1 MDEAKAEPIIRSYV
15 LKSEAAEAE
24 VWQCSLCS
32 LRSGSEAE
40 VMEHVSLEH
49 LNIFCHK
56 CEVCSVKT
64 KLRTQ
69 LADHLAQAHG
79 QQLSLATQDP
89 DTAAAEPSSSAA
101 AVEDSYSAAALENS
115 SSTAVV
121 EDSLGNFGDIDF
133 PFRDH
138 GMEVRVGEGGA
149 RRVHVGGAPQPLLR
163 LNRSVL
169 TKLSQGRLVSR
180 AEADKLVS
188 GHAVRNSQT
197 GHYECSLCDGA
208 VRREKLHMMQR
219 HLYEHFNLYFYQC
232 PLCND
237 IFRYGHQFKDHQ
249 ESHKKALKRES
260 GVAAN
265 AATEDGDTTVGPTD
279 SSSNTTIGADKL
291 LKSEYYESLETDF
304 PDSALDLSTL
314 EVAQLKGKKIS
325 TKQAKSIKGKYMIFN
340 EKTQMH
346 ECQLCNFKREWRGN
360 LQHHVLTHHYD
371 VYLYRCPVPQC
382 GLLLRNWPA
391 FQSHHRSHRHDRH
404 QEEEEEAP
412 AGDGVDYQ
420 QLEAPLYAGE
430 QEGLRIARSYTQ
442 PEPGGQQGA
451 RQCRVCGY
459 RGKGAQVATH
469 VLAQHLPAVHLYR

>member
-15 LKSEAAEAE
+15 LKSEDAEAAG

-79 QQLSLATQDP
+79 QQLSLASQDP

-101 AVEDSYSAAALENS
+101 AVEDSYSAAAIANS
-115 SSTAVV
+115 SSTAAV

-169 TKLSQGRLVSR
+169 AKLSQGRLVSR

-265 AATEDGDTTVGPTD
+265 AATEDGDTTVGTTE
-279 SSSNTTIGADKL
+279 SSSNTTIRADKL

-391 FQSHHRSHRHDRH
+391 FQSHHRSHRHDRD

-412 AGDGVDYQ
+412 AGSAANQLISGVVKSRRR
-420 QLEAPLYAGE
+420 PLLGP
-430 QEGLRIARSYTQ
+430 S
-442 PEPGGQQGA
+442 PG
-451 RQCRVCGY
+451 
-459 RGKGAQVATH
+459 
-469 VLAQHLPAVHLYR
+469 

>member
-15 LKSEAAEAE
+15 LKSEDAEAAG

-79 QQLSLATQDP
+79 QQLSLASQDP

-101 AVEDSYSAAALENS
+101 ALEDSYSAAT
-115 SSTAVV
+115 SSTAAV

-169 TKLSQGRLVSR
+169 AKLSQGRLVSR

-265 AATEDGDTTVGPTD
+265 AATEDGDTTVGTTE
-279 SSSNTTIGADKL
+279 SSSNTTIRADKL

-391 FQSHHRSHRHDRH
+391 FQSHHRSHRHDRD
-404 QEEEEEAP
+404 QEVEEAP
-412 AGDGVDYQ
+412 AGSAANQLISGVVKSRRR
-420 QLEAPLYAGE
+420 PLLGP
-430 QEGLRIARSYTQ
+430 S
-442 PEPGGQQGA
+442 PG
-451 RQCRVCGY
+451 
-459 RGKGAQVATH
+459 
-469 VLAQHLPAVHLYR
+469 

>member
-15 LKSEAAEAE
+15 LKSEDAEAAG
-24 VWQCSLCS
+24 VWQCRLCS

-89 DTAAAEPSSSAA
+89 DTAAAEPSSSVV
-101 AVEDSYSAAALENS
+101 AVENSYSAAAIENS
-115 SSTAVV
+115 SSTAAV

-169 TKLSQGRLVSR
+169 AKLSQGRLVSR

-249 ESHKKALKRES
+249 ESHKKALMRES

-265 AATEDGDTTVGPTD
+265 AATEDGTSTVGTTE
-279 SSSNTTIGADKL
+279 SSSDKTIGADKL

-391 FQSHHRSHRHDRH
+391 FQSHHRSHRHDRD
-404 QEEEEEAP
+404 QEEEEAP
-412 AGDGVDYQ
+412 AGSAANQLISGVVKSQ
-420 QLEAPLYAGE
+420 RRPLLGP
-430 QEGLRIARSYTQ
+430 S
-442 PEPGGQQGA
+442 PG
-451 RQCRVCGY
+451 
-459 RGKGAQVATH
+459 
-469 VLAQHLPAVHLYR
+469 

>member
-15 LKSEAAEAE
+15 LKTEDAEAAE
-24 VWQCSLCS
+24 VWQCSLCP
-32 LRSGSEAE
+32 LKSGSESE

-49 LNIFCHK
+49 LNIFSHK
-56 CEVCSVKT
+56 CGVCSVKT

-69 LADHLAQAHG
+69 LADHLALAHG
-79 QQLSLATQDP
+79 PQLSLATQVP
-89 DTAAAEPSSSAA
+89 DTVTAEPSSPAAAVEATNCPVGIEASSSAA
-101 AVEDSYSAAALENS
+101 AMEDSF
-115 SSTAVV
+115 
-121 EDSLGNFGDIDF
+121 GNFGDVDF

-169 TKLSQGRLVSR
+169 AKLSQGRLVSR

-188 GHAVRNSQT
+188 GHAVRNSET

-219 HLYEHFNLYFYQC
+219 HLYEHFNLYFFQC

-249 ESHKKALKRES
+249 ESHKKAMKRES
-260 GVAAN
+260 WSGT
-265 AATEDGDTTVGPTD
+265 AATDGDSTVGNTE
-279 SSSNTTIGADKL
+279 SNSDTTIRADKL

-391 FQSHHRSHRHDRH
+391 FQSHHRSHRHDRD
-404 QEEEEEAP
+404 QEEEEAL
-412 AGDGVDYQ
+412 ARDGVDYQ

-459 RGKGAQVATH
+459 RGKGAQVTTH

>member
-15 LKSEAAEAE
+15 LKTEAAEAAE
-24 VWQCSLCS
+24 VWQCSLCP
-32 LRSGSEAE
+32 LKSGSESE

-49 LNIFCHK
+49 LNIFSHK
-56 CEVCSVKT
+56 CGVCSVKT

-69 LADHLAQAHG
+69 LADHLALAHG
-79 QQLSLATQDP
+79 PQLSLATQDP
-89 DTAAAEPSSSAA
+89 DTVTAEPSSPAAAVEATNCPVGIEASSSAA
-101 AVEDSYSAAALENS
+101 AMEDSF
-115 SSTAVV
+115 
-121 EDSLGNFGDIDF
+121 GNFGDIDF

-169 TKLSQGRLVSR
+169 AKLSQGRLVSR
-180 AEADKLVS
+180 DEADKLVS
-188 GHAVRNSQT
+188 GHAVRNSET

-219 HLYEHFNLYFYQC
+219 HLYEHFNLYFFQC

-249 ESHKKALKRES
+249 ESHRKAMKRES
-260 GVAAN
+260 WSGT
-265 AATEDGDTTVGPTD
+265 AATDGDSTVGNTE
-279 SSSNTTIGADKL
+279 SNSDTTIRADKL

-391 FQSHHRSHRHDRH
+391 FQSHHRSHRHDRD
-404 QEEEEEAP
+404 QEEEEAL
-412 AGDGVDYQ
+412 ARGVDYQ

-459 RGKGAQVATH
+459 RGKGAQVTTH

>member
-15 LKSEAAEAE
+15 LKSEDAEVAG

-79 QQLSLATQDP
+79 QQLSLASQDP

-101 AVEDSYSAAALENS
+101 AVEDSYSAAAVANS

-169 TKLSQGRLVSR
+169 AKLSQGRLVSR

-265 AATEDGDTTVGPTD
+265 AATEDGDTTIGTTE
-279 SSSNTTIGADKL
+279 SSSNTTIRADKL

-391 FQSHHRSHRHDRH
+391 FQSHHRSHRHDRD
-404 QEEEEEAP
+404 QEEVEEAP
-412 AGDGVDYQ
+412 AGSAANQLISGVVKSRRR
-420 QLEAPLYAGE
+420 PLLGP
-430 QEGLRIARSYTQ
+430 S
-442 PEPGGQQGA
+442 PG
-451 RQCRVCGY
+451 
-459 RGKGAQVATH
+459 
-469 VLAQHLPAVHLYR
+469 